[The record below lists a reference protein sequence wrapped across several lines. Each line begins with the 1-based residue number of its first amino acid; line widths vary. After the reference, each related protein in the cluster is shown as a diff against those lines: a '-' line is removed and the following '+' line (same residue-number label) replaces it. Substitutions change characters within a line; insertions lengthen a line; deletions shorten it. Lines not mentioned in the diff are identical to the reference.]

1 MNVLTTQYWFRIDR
15 YFLLLVAFLFL
26 TVAGCGTGPTKRYID
41 GDWTVSENVCST
53 NPNEPDKGDI
63 RSEIRS
69 RSNGTNAQRVV
80 SIFYLD
86 KTVLLLKNNATRSG
100 VTGELALYEN
110 SAQNAVKRTQQAR
123 NLNEINGGIKN
134 GITEFFENDPAVD
147 GSKAS
152 SFCLYRG
159 Q

>member
-1 MNVLTTQYWFRIDR
+1 M
-15 YFLLLVAFLFL
+15 
-26 TVAGCGTGPTKRYID
+26 
-41 GDWTVSENVCST
+41 SENVCST

-134 GITEFFENDPAVD
+134 
-147 GSKAS
+147 
-152 SFCLYRG
+152 
-159 Q
+159 